1 MALYEDIGVGKM
13 NAEPSGDIDNHGS
26 DGPVSNGAQVLC
38 E

>member
-1 MALYEDIGVGKM
+1 MALYEDIGVGQM
-13 NAEPSGDIDNHGS
+13 NAEPGGDNDNHCS